1 MRYADSVRR
10 RWPIV
15 VATVIALALVATLG
29 TILAKRHTP
38 VVPGE
43 LAVHRYG
50 FADDGGA
57 PWAPESGRLQISDR
71 AGVHRIVIGLEF
83 RTQAAIDHLA
93 GQALEFRLAVHAQS
107 PCQSGWASTSRSSS
121 VRGVPE
127 SAHPYVTVTAGSTC
141 ADTLIR
147 IGSAKPEKLDPGYE
161 YEFTADV
168 PAALA
173 KAVVATLTVARRPLG
188 KCDDKPSCVTGAVAL
203 AGPNVESLV
212 GTGWAYDGIGCR
224 RWFASANTSF
234 PCLPDEHARIM
245 TLGDS
250 ITSGAVGDHT
260 WRYWAWQK
268 LEPAAKPVWTG
279 MSTEAW
285 AGDYAVPHQKWGSRH
300 DAEAGTSASAV
311 VGRVPGLVAA
321 ERPDILLIDLGT
333 NDPVGGHTAAQ
344 TAASLDQIVQ
354 LAQATNP
361 NIQIMLAQP
370 PGHHDTPLSVVADL
384 APRIANI
391 AANRTTSDSLV
402 TAVDLRTGWQRTSDT
417 WDGTHPTEAGEYFI
431 AKRFVDRLAN
441 ADAFGRQYGPLQ
453 APAIPG
459 TPSGVRVAVQAGSI
473 LLAWQRVPQAS
484 EYRIYLRDATL
495 GADFQL
501 VGEGSRDLTWGR
513 GGLVPGHAYEYY
525 VTAISAG
532 LESHPSP
539 VGKITLV

>member
-15 VATVIALALVATLG
+15 VAAVIALAVLATVG
-29 TILAKRHTP
+29 TILGTRSTP

-57 PWAPESGRLQISDR
+57 PWAPESGQLQISDR
-71 AGVHRIVIGLEF
+71 AGIHRIVLGLEL
-83 RTQAAIDHLA
+83 RTQAAIDQLD
-93 GQALEFRLAVHAQS
+93 GQALEFQLAVHAQL
-107 PCQSGWASTSRSSS
+107 PCQSGWASTARSSS
-121 VRGVPE
+121 VRGVPAN
-127 SAHPYVTVTAGSTC
+127 AHPYVAVSAGATC

-147 IGSAKPEKLDPGYE
+147 IGSAKPGKLHPGYE

-173 KAVVATLTVARRPLG
+173 KAEVATLTVARRPLG
-188 KCDDKPSCVTGAVAL
+188 KCDDKPSCVTGTVAQS
-203 AGPNVESLV
+203 GPNVELLV
-212 GTGWAYDGIGCR
+212 GSGWSYDGAGCR

-260 WRYWAWQK
+260 WRYWAWRK
-268 LEPAAKPVWTG
+268 LKPANNPVWVGRTD
-279 MSTEAW
+279 EAW
-285 AGDYAVPHQKWGSRH
+285 SGDTAVPHQKWGSRH
-300 DAEAGTSASAV
+300 DAEAGISASAV

-321 ERPDILLIDLGT
+321 ENPDILLIDLGT

-344 TAASLDQIVQ
+344 TAASLDQIVHA
-354 LAQATNP
+354 AQATNP

-370 PGHHDTPLSVVADL
+370 PGHHDTPLDVMADL
-384 APRIANI
+384 ATRIANI
-391 AANRTTSDSLV
+391 AATRTTSNSLV
-402 TAVDLRTGWQRTSDT
+402 TAVDLRTDWDRGFDT

-431 AKRFVDRLAN
+431 AKRFVDRLAS
-441 ADAFGRQYGPLQ
+441 ADAFGSQYGPLQ
-453 APAIPG
+453 TPTVPG
-459 TPSGVRVAVQAGSI
+459 TPSGVRVAEQGGSI

-501 VGEGSRDLTWGR
+501 VGAGSRDLTWER

-525 VTAISAG
+525 VTAFSAG

-539 VGKITLV
+539 VGKITIV